1 MLGALWLSGDGLASS
16 RERAAANNPDPA
28 RSRVSTSMANMK
40 CLRDTRGPKGTF
52 SHRFCNPGAIAATSP
67 NLNSMVMVP
76 HSTYCTF
83 TSNHAAVRFFARHD
97 IEWIARELACN
108 RVKRTHP

>member
-67 NLNSMVMVP
+67 NLNSMVMVQDALLLI
-76 HSTYCTF
+76 HS
-83 TSNHAAVRFFARHD
+83 
-97 IEWIARELACN
+97 
-108 RVKRTHP
+108 

>member
-67 NLNSMVMVP
+67 NLNSMVMVLFILICILN
-76 HSTYCTF
+76 SLM
-83 TSNHAAVRFFARHD
+83 NMV
-97 IEWIARELACN
+97 ILL
-108 RVKRTHP
+108 